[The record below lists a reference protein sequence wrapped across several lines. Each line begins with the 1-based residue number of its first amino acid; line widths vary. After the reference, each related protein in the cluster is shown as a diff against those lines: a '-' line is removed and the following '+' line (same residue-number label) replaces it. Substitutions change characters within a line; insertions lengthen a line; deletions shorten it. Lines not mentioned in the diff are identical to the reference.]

1 MNRKGVVI
9 IDSDQDYRKMYGHLI
24 ESLSDLQLQNNY
36 QSIEWALDRIGLD
49 KPDLIIIG
57 LDPDDYDQFKLMPK
71 ICKKSFAEII
81 LIADFVENNLLH
93 NAIGFGVCGF
103 LLRSSSLSEI
113 EEAIQ
118 VVSDGGGFLNNKI
131 ARKLLLSCRTNTS
144 SPLTLRETE
153 ALNLLAAGKTY
164 SLIAREME
172 IADGTAK
179 IHIKNIY
186 SKLQVTSKAAAI
198 LKAKEIQI
206 LSETF

>member
-1 MNRKGVVI
+1 MKEKRVI
-9 IDSDQDYRKMYGHLI
+9 IIDKDESYLKMYGHLI
-24 ESLSDLQLQNNY
+24 ECTEVLSLRNSYANIVD
-36 QSIEWALDRIGLD
+36 ALEMINLD
-49 KPDLIIIG
+49 KPDLVIIG
-57 LDPDDYDQFKLMPK
+57 LDPDDYDQFNLMPK
-71 ICKKSFAEII
+71 ICKGGELEII

-93 NAIGFGVCGF
+93 NAIGYGVCGF
-103 LLRSSSLSEI
+103 LLRSSPLSEI

-153 ALNLLAAGKTY
+153 VLNLLAAGKTY
-164 SLIAREME
+164 SLIAREMQ

-198 LKAKEIQI
+198 LKAREIQI